1 LIELFDDASL
11 LLLLDGPFRQ
21 RAAVV
26 IDPVIVGALIQQ
38 QTMGHVLPDDG
49 GQARPMTTT
58 DAAICAPFLD
68 AILQRAAALPEAES
82 DQRLIKDYRF
92 GARAEDSRLL
102 QLAMDAPLYHVIQ
115 MEIDIDR
122 GNRQGK
128 MVLCMPVP
136 DASMATQDTDAFE
149 DATIPESDPKIMPSF
164 AKTVPD
170 LQIDLSLV
178 LTQILMPLN
187 KISSLKVGDT
197 VALENASFD
206 EIEIQTI
213 EGRKVGKGTLG
224 QLNGYRAVRVAHGE
238 HKQHEPRRR
247 AEDRAGLQ
255 QPDLMPLG
263 SIHDDIGTGES
274 LTAQFAEVLA
284 EQNASG
290 QTAMAENPDFADLPD
305 MSDILDFD
313 SLDLPDVAQG

>member
-1 LIELFDDASL
+1 
-11 LLLLDGPFRQ
+11 
-21 RAAVV
+21 
-26 IDPVIVGALIQQ
+26 
-38 QTMGHVLPDDG
+38 
-49 GQARPMTTT
+49 
-58 DAAICAPFLD
+58 
-68 AILQRAAALPEAES
+68 
-82 DQRLIKDYRF
+82 
-92 GARAEDSRLL
+92 
-102 QLAMDAPLYHVIQ
+102 
-115 MEIDIDR
+115 
-122 GNRQGK
+122 
-128 MVLCMPVP
+128 
-136 DASMATQDTDAFE
+136 
-149 DATIPESDPKIMPSF
+149 
-164 AKTVPD
+164 
-170 LQIDLSLV
+170 
-178 LTQILMPLN
+178 
-187 KISSLKVGDT
+187 